1 MRTTQRI
8 TIEQIQ
14 TAADLLIAGKLVAFP
29 TETVYGLGADAL
41 NPHAVKRIF
50 EAKGRP
56 SDNPLIAHIASHEQL
71 TQLAIEVSPLAKL
84 LIERFWPGPL
94 TLVMDKDPDLPDDLT
109 AGLDTVAVRMPE
121 DPIALDLIRRVGR
134 PIVAPSANRSGRP
147 SATTWESVL
156 IDLDGRI
163 DGVLCGP
170 PTRIG
175 LESTVVDTT
184 TDEPVILRHGAIT
197 QEMIQR
203 VWPSGRSSS
212 THLGLG
218 PIPGSNG
225 PGASEVPLDFARRSP
240 GTRHRHYQPKARVVL
255 FDSIDQ
261 LGELPLAVG
270 ILAIASKS
278 DLHAIESDLSG
289 KYPGAKL
296 CVCSSFD
303 DYAGRLFEFFR
314 ECDLENVPTI
324 YCQRVELS
332 GLGRAIMDR
341 LDRAA
346 G

>member
-14 TAADLLIAGKLVAFP
+14 TAADLLIDGKLVAFP

-41 NPHAVKRIF
+41 NPAAVKRIF

-56 SDNPLIAHIASHEQL
+56 SDNPLIAHIASLEQL
-71 TQLAIEVSPLAKL
+71 TQLVREVSPLAKL
-84 LIERFWPGPL
+84 LMERFWPGPL
-94 TLVMDKDPDLPDDLT
+94 TLVMDKDRDLPDDLT
-109 AGLDTVAVRMPE
+109 AGLDTVAVRIPE

-156 IDLDGRI
+156 IDLDGLI

-184 TDEPVILRHGAIT
+184 TDEPIILRHGAIT

-203 VWPSGRSSS
+203 VWRSRRSSS
-212 THLGLG
+212 SHLG
-218 PIPGSNG
+218 PITGSNG
-225 PGASEVPLDFARRSP
+225 PSPAEVPLDFARRSP

-261 LGELPLAVG
+261 LGELPHAVG
-270 ILAIASKS
+270 ILGIAPMN
-278 DLHAIESDLSG
+278 DIPAIESDLSE
-289 KYPGAKL
+289 KYPGVKL
-296 CVCSSFD
+296 CMCSSLD

-314 ECDLENVPTI
+314 ECDFENVPTI

>member
-1 MRTTQRI
+1 
-8 TIEQIQ
+8 
-14 TAADLLIAGKLVAFP
+14 LLIDGKLVAFP

-41 NPHAVKRIF
+41 NPAAVKRIF

-56 SDNPLIAHIASHEQL
+56 SDNPLIAHIASLEEL
-71 TQLAIEVSPLAKL
+71 TQLVREVSPLAKL
-84 LIERFWPGPL
+84 LMERFWPGPL
-94 TLVMDKDPDLPDDLT
+94 TLVMDKDRDLPDDLT

-121 DPIALDLIRRVGR
+121 DPIALDLILRVGR

-184 TDEPVILRHGAIT
+184 TDEPIILRHGAIT

-203 VWPSGRSSS
+203 VWSSCRSSS
-212 THLGLG
+212 SHLG
-218 PIPGSNG
+218 PISGSNV
-225 PGASEVPLDFARRSP
+225 PSPAEVPLDFARRSP

-261 LGELPLAVG
+261 LGELPRAVG
-270 ILAIASKS
+270 ILGIAPMN
-278 DLHAIESDLSG
+278 DILAIESDLSE
-289 KYPGAKL
+289 KYPGVKL
-296 CVCSSFD
+296 CVCSSLD

-314 ECDLENVPTI
+314 ECDFENVPTI

>member
-8 TIEQIQ
+8 TIDQIQ
-14 TAADLLIAGKLVAFP
+14 TAADLLIDGKLVAFP

-41 NPHAVKRIF
+41 NPAAVKRIF

-56 SDNPLIAHIASHEQL
+56 SDNPLIAHIASLEQL
-71 TQLAIEVSPLAKL
+71 TQLVREVSPLAKL
-84 LIERFWPGPL
+84 LMERFWPGPL
-94 TLVMDKDPDLPDDLT
+94 TLVMDKDRDLPDDLT

-184 TDEPVILRHGAIT
+184 TDEPIILRHGAIT

-203 VWPSGRSSS
+203 VRSSCRSSS
-212 THLGLG
+212 SDLGLG
-218 PIPGSNG
+218 PLAGSNG
-225 PGASEVPLDFARRSP
+225 PSPAEVPLDFARRSP
-240 GTRHRHYQPKARVVL
+240 GTRHRHYRPKARVVL

-261 LGELPLAVG
+261 LGELPRAVG
-270 ILAIASKS
+270 ILGIAPMN
-278 DLHAIESDLSG
+278 DIPAIESDLSE
-289 KYPGAKL
+289 KYPGVKL
-296 CVCSSFD
+296 CMCSSLD

-314 ECDLENVPTI
+314 ECDFENVPTI

>member
-14 TAADLLIAGKLVAFP
+14 TAADLLIDGKLVAFP

-41 NPHAVKRIF
+41 NPAAVKRIF

-56 SDNPLIAHIASHEQL
+56 SDNPLIAHIASLEQL
-71 TQLAIEVSPLAKL
+71 TQLARKVSPLAKL
-84 LIERFWPGPL
+84 LMERFWPGPL
-94 TLVMDKDPDLPDDLT
+94 TLVMDKDRDLPDDLT

-121 DPIALDLIRRVGR
+121 DPVALDLIRRVGR
-134 PIVAPSANRSGRP
+134 PIVAPRANRSGRP

-184 TDEPVILRHGAIT
+184 TDEPILLRHGAIT

-203 VWPSGRSSS
+203 VWSSCRSSS
-212 THLGLG
+212 SHLG
-218 PIPGSNG
+218 PITGSNG
-225 PGASEVPLDFARRSP
+225 PSPAEVPLDFARRSP

-261 LGELPLAVG
+261 LGELPRAVG
-270 ILAIASKS
+270 ILGIGPKS
-278 DLHAIESDLSG
+278 DLHAIESDLSE
-289 KYPGAKL
+289 KYPGVKL
-296 CVCSSFD
+296 CMCSSLD

-314 ECDLENVPTI
+314 ECDFENVPTI

>member
-14 TAADLLIAGKLVAFP
+14 TAADLLIDGKLVAFP

-41 NPHAVKRIF
+41 NPAAVKRIF

-56 SDNPLIAHIASHEQL
+56 SDNPLIAHIASLEQL
-71 TQLAIEVSPLAKL
+71 TQLVREVSPLAKL
-84 LIERFWPGPL
+84 LMERFWPGPL
-94 TLVMDKDPDLPDDLT
+94 TLVMDKDRDLPDDLT

-184 TDEPVILRHGAIT
+184 TDEPIILRHGAIT

-203 VWPSGRSSS
+203 VWSSSRSSS
-212 THLGLG
+212 SHLG
-218 PIPGSNG
+218 PISDSNG
-225 PGASEVPLDFARRSP
+225 PSPAEVPLDFARRSP

-261 LGELPLAVG
+261 LGELPHAVG
-270 ILAIASKS
+270 ILGIAPMN
-278 DLHAIESDLSG
+278 DILAIESDLSE
-289 KYPGAKL
+289 KYPGVKL
-296 CVCSSFD
+296 CMCSSLD

-314 ECDLENVPTI
+314 ECDFENVPTI

>member
-14 TAADLLIAGKLVAFP
+14 TAADLLIDGKLVAFP

-41 NPHAVKRIF
+41 NPAAVKRIF

-56 SDNPLIAHIASHEQL
+56 SDNPLIAHIASLEQL
-71 TQLAIEVSPLAKL
+71 TQLVREVSPLAKL
-84 LIERFWPGPL
+84 LMERFWPGPL
-94 TLVMDKDPDLPDDLT
+94 TLVMDKDRNLPDDLT
-109 AGLDTVAVRMPE
+109 AGLETVAVRMPE

-184 TDEPVILRHGAIT
+184 TDEPIILRHGAIT

-203 VWPSGRSSS
+203 VWSSCRSSS
-212 THLGLG
+212 SHLG
-218 PIPGSNG
+218 PISDSNG
-225 PGASEVPLDFARRSP
+225 PSPAEVPLDFARRSP

-261 LGELPLAVG
+261 LGELPRAVG
-270 ILAIASKS
+270 ILGIGPKS
-278 DLHAIESDLSG
+278 DLHAIESDLSE
-289 KYPGAKL
+289 KYPGSKL
-296 CVCSSFD
+296 CVCSSLD

-314 ECDLENVPTI
+314 ECDFKNISTI

>member
-14 TAADLLIAGKLVAFP
+14 TAADLLIDGKLVAFP

-41 NPHAVKRIF
+41 NPAAVKRIF

-56 SDNPLIAHIASHEQL
+56 SDNPLIAHIASLEQL
-71 TQLAIEVSPLAKL
+71 TQLVREVSPLAKL
-84 LIERFWPGPL
+84 LMERFWPGPL
-94 TLVMDKDPDLPDDLT
+94 TLVMDKDRNLPDDLT
-109 AGLDTVAVRMPE
+109 AGLATVAVRMPE

-184 TDEPVILRHGAIT
+184 TDEPIILRHGAIT

-203 VWPSGRSSS
+203 VWSSCRSSS
-212 THLGLG
+212 SHLG
-218 PIPGSNG
+218 PISDSNG
-225 PGASEVPLDFARRSP
+225 PSPAEVPLDFARRSP

-261 LGELPLAVG
+261 LGELPRAVG
-270 ILAIASKS
+270 ILGIGPKS
-278 DLHAIESDLSG
+278 DLHAIESDLSE
-289 KYPGAKL
+289 KYPGSKL
-296 CVCSSFD
+296 CVCSSLD

-314 ECDLENVPTI
+314 ECDFKNISTI

>member
-14 TAADLLIAGKLVAFP
+14 TAADLLIDGKLVAFP

-41 NPHAVKRIF
+41 NPQAVAKIF

-56 SDNPLIAHIASHEQL
+56 SDNPLIAHIASLEQL
-71 TQLAIEVSPLAKL
+71 KQLAREASPLAKIL
-84 LIERFWPGPL
+84 MERFWPGPL
-94 TLVMDKDPDLPDDLT
+94 TLVMDKVADLSDALT

-184 TDEPVILRHGAIT
+184 TGEPLILRHGAIT

-203 VWPSGRSSS
+203 VWSSCRSSS
-212 THLGLG
+212 SHLG
-218 PIPGSNG
+218 PISDSNG
-225 PGASEVPLDFARRSP
+225 PSPAEVPLDFARRSP

-261 LGELPLAVG
+261 LGELPHAVG
-270 ILAIASKS
+270 ILGIAPKN
-278 DLHAIESDLSG
+278 DIPAIESDLSE
-289 KYPGAKL
+289 KYPGVKL
-296 CVCSSFD
+296 CMCSSLD

-314 ECDLENVPTI
+314 ECDFENVPTI

>member
-14 TAADLLIAGKLVAFP
+14 TAADLLIDGNLVAFP

-41 NPHAVKRIF
+41 NPAAVKRIF

-56 SDNPLIAHIASHEQL
+56 SDNPLIAHIASLEQL
-71 TQLAIEVSPLAKL
+71 TQLVREVSPLAKL
-84 LIERFWPGPL
+84 LMERFWPGPL
-94 TLVMDKDPDLPDDLT
+94 TLVMDKDRDLPDDLT
-109 AGLDTVAVRMPE
+109 AGLATVAVRLPE
-121 DPIALDLIRRVGR
+121 DPIALDMIRRVGR

-184 TDEPVILRHGAIT
+184 TDEPIILRHGAIT

-203 VWPSGRSSS
+203 VWSSCRSSS
-212 THLGLG
+212 SHLG
-218 PIPGSNG
+218 PISDSNG
-225 PGASEVPLDFARRSP
+225 PSPAEVPLDFARRSP

-261 LGELPLAVG
+261 LGELPRAVG
-270 ILAIASKS
+270 ILGIAPMN
-278 DLHAIESDLSG
+278 DIPAIESDLSE
-289 KYPGAKL
+289 KYPGVKL
-296 CVCSSFD
+296 CMCSSLD

-314 ECDLENVPTI
+314 ECDFENVSTI

>member
-14 TAADLLIAGKLVAFP
+14 TAADLLIDGKLVAFP

-41 NPHAVKRIF
+41 NPAAVKRIF

-56 SDNPLIAHIASHEQL
+56 SDNPLIAHIASLEQL
-71 TQLAIEVSPLAKL
+71 TQLVIEVSPLAKL
-84 LIERFWPGPL
+84 FMERFWPGPL
-94 TLVMDKDPDLPDDLT
+94 TLVMDKDRDLPDDLT
-109 AGLDTVAVRMPE
+109 AGLDTIAVRMPE

-184 TDEPVILRHGAIT
+184 TDEPIILRHGAIT

-203 VWPSGRSSS
+203 VWSSGRSSLS
-212 THLGLG
+212 HLG
-218 PIPGSNG
+218 PISGSNG
-225 PGASEVPLDFARRSP
+225 PSPEVPLDFVRRSP

-261 LGELPLAVG
+261 LGELPRAVG
-270 ILAIASKS
+270 ILGIAPMN
-278 DLHAIESDLSG
+278 DIPAIESDLSE
-289 KYPGAKL
+289 KYPGVKL
-296 CVCSSFD
+296 CVCSSLD

-314 ECDLENVPTI
+314 ECDFENVPTI
-324 YCQRVELS
+324 YCQRVALS

>member
-14 TAADLLIAGKLVAFP
+14 TAADLLIDGNLVAFP

-41 NPHAVKRIF
+41 NPAAVKRIF

-56 SDNPLIAHIASHEQL
+56 SDNPLIAHIASLEQL
-71 TQLAIEVSPLAKL
+71 TQLVREVSPLAKL
-84 LIERFWPGPL
+84 LMERFWPGPL
-94 TLVMDKDPDLPDDLT
+94 TLVMDKDRNLPDDLT

-184 TDEPVILRHGAIT
+184 TDEPIILRHGAIT

-203 VWPSGRSSS
+203 VWSSRRSSS
-212 THLGLG
+212 SHLGT
-218 PIPGSNG
+218 ISGSNG
-225 PGASEVPLDFARRSP
+225 PSPAEVPLDFARRSP

-261 LGELPLAVG
+261 LGELPRAVG
-270 ILAIASKS
+270 ILGIAPMN
-278 DLHAIESDLSG
+278 DILAIESDLSE
-289 KYPGAKL
+289 KYPGVKL
-296 CVCSSFD
+296 CMCSSLD

-314 ECDLENVPTI
+314 ECDFENVPTI

>member
-14 TAADLLIAGKLVAFP
+14 TAADLLIDGNLVAFP

-41 NPHAVKRIF
+41 NPAAVKRIF

-56 SDNPLIAHIASHEQL
+56 SDNPLIAHIASLEQL
-71 TQLAIEVSPLAKL
+71 TQLVREVSPLAKL
-84 LIERFWPGPL
+84 LMERFWPGPL
-94 TLVMDKDPDLPDDLT
+94 TLVMDKDRDLPDDLT

-134 PIVAPSANRSGRP
+134 PIVAPRANRWGRP

-184 TDEPVILRHGAIT
+184 TDEPIILRHGAIT

-203 VWPSGRSSS
+203 VWSSCRSSS
-212 THLGLG
+212 SHLG
-218 PIPGSNG
+218 PISDSNG
-225 PGASEVPLDFARRSP
+225 PSPAEVPLDFARRSP

-261 LGELPLAVG
+261 LGELPHAVG
-270 ILAIASKS
+270 ILGIAPMN
-278 DLHAIESDLSG
+278 DILAIESDLSE
-289 KYPGAKL
+289 KYPGVKL
-296 CVCSSFD
+296 CMCSSLD

-314 ECDLENVPTI
+314 ECDFENVPTI